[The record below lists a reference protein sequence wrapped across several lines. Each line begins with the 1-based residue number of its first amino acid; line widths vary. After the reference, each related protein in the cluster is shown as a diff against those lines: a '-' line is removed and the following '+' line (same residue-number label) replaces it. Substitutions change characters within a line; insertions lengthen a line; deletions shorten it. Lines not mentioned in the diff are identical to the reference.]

1 MAEEG
6 GGGAEEVEGEREG
19 ARGGGSCFGRSGF
32 AVCGGF
38 LEGDGF
44 LEGEEGGCG
53 LEVALVG
60 ALMTSLS
67 ALLPIISISGSR
79 NKGLNTSSARK

>member
-6 GGGAEEVEGEREG
+6 GGGTEEVEGEREG

-38 LEGDGF
+38 LEG
-44 LEGEEGGCG
+44 EEGGRR

-60 ALMTSLS
+60 ALRTSIS
-67 ALLPIISISGSR
+67 FLLPIISISGSR
-79 NKGLNTSSARK
+79 NKGLNTASALK

>member
-38 LEGDGF
+38 LEG
-44 LEGEEGGCG
+44 EEGGCG

-60 ALMTSLS
+60 ALRTSIS
-67 ALLPIISISGSR
+67 SLLPIISISGSR
-79 NKGLNTSSARK
+79 DKGLNTASALK